1 MKVVLLAVAFLST
14 FCVSAQ
20 TFRWDSEK
28 PHQTEETPTASTE
41 AGTAMIYPDYYEGSP
56 TALGEVFSQNELT
69 GAHKKL
75 PLGTVVQLTRL
86 DNGMSVQVRIN
97 DRGAYCDGCIID
109 ITKAAA
115 SQLGMIGERQIEV
128 RLRVLGERKNAG
140 PTMASISDEDEGR
153 FQVRGVDQTQQRRA
167 VPPTPNAYEP
177 TSQSRIAT
185 PQVKLEEVPPSY
197 EEEKDQP
204 CIITDEYYAKGALG
218 RTENGITV
226 IDLPFSPFSV
236 QFGAYTKRANA
247 ERHVK
252 RLIDAGFDN
261 VFMLQEERPGEPTLN
276 RVIAAPFATY
286 TEAKAYA
293 TQVQDYHDMRA
304 LVFQAKL
311 VEVRE

>member
-1 MKVVLLAVAFLST
+1 
-14 FCVSAQ
+14 
-20 TFRWDSEK
+20 
-28 PHQTEETPTASTE
+28 
-41 AGTAMIYPDYYEGSP
+41 
-56 TALGEVFSQNELT
+56 
-69 GAHKKL
+69 
-75 PLGTVVQLTRL
+75 
-86 DNGMSVQVRIN
+86 
-97 DRGAYCDGCIID
+97 
-109 ITKAAA
+109 
-115 SQLGMIGERQIEV
+115 
-128 RLRVLGERKNAG
+128 
-140 PTMASISDEDEGR
+140 
-153 FQVRGVDQTQQRRA
+153 
-167 VPPTPNAYEP
+167 
-177 TSQSRIAT
+177 
-185 PQVKLEEVPPSY
+185 
-197 EEEKDQP
+197 
-204 CIITDEYYAKGALG
+204 LG